1 MEKLLKEMGLTTMDY
16 SKVSLP
22 ETKKILNDSIRMVF
36 HEEMTETFMVS
47 VADGIRKVAEH
58 YAV

>member
-1 MEKLLKEMGLTTMDY
+1 MDY

-22 ETKKILNDSIRMVF
+22 ETKAILDTSVRMVF
-36 HEEMTETFMVS
+36 HEGMTETFMVS
-47 VADGIRKVAEH
+47 VADAIRKVAEH